1 MAVILADCFVD
12 VLGQF
17 QAHSTKVPQI
27 VGNNFAFS
35 EEVHYLFTL
44 VDHPKAYCCI
54 LGVY

>member
-1 MAVILADCFVD
+1 L
-12 VLGQF
+12 
-17 QAHSTKVPQI
+17 VPQI